1 MEMRNF
7 FYIFSFFYLL
17 SSCQTVDLEKSIKSI
32 ATTVE
37 SISDTEQFLV
47 EEILKE
53 NDIAQSVII
62 VEPPEV
68 REVSIDD
75 IDNSRKNLIG
85 GDALKQH
92 LVDVTILPEYEN
104 GRLKGWIYKK
114 DFVYQVQCQ
123 TYHSTMIQFEP
134 GEEMLEM
141 PYISE
146 LDVWRIARGVGI
158 EKGMPQQHLIIKPD
172 FPSLT
177 STLIVITNRRVYH
190 MELKS
195 YRDRYMPVVK
205 WIYPQGIIDNETW
218 KQYESKKLTATF
230 TGVNPEF
237 LSFDYK
243 MTHSVLKKPVW
254 LPKQVYDDGSKTY
267 IILNEQSLHMDYP
280 LIFNE
285 RNEILNYRT
294 EKNIIFIDQLIE
306 KVTLRLGKQKVTIQ
320 KKKTI
325 ITDTEEDKELKQKE

>member
-1 MEMRNF
+1 MRKYFYTVCF
-7 FYIFSFFYLL
+7 FYFL
-17 SSCQTVDLEKSIKSI
+17 SSCETVDLEKNI

-37 SISDTEQFLV
+37 QNNNYTEQFLV

-53 NDIAQSVII
+53 NDIAQSVFLL
-62 VEPPEV
+62 EPLEV
-68 REVSIDD
+68 REVPINVDNIDVD
-75 IDNSRKNLIG
+75 DSQKSFIG
-85 GDALKQH
+85 ADALKQH
-92 LVDVTILPEYEN
+92 LTDVTILPKYED
-104 GRLKGWIYKK
+104 GRLKGWLYKK
-114 DFVYQVQCQ
+114 DNIYQVQCQ

-146 LDVWRIARGVGI
+146 PDVWRIARGVGI
-158 EKGMPQQHLIIKPD
+158 ENNIPQQHLIIKPD
-172 FPSLT
+172 FPRLT
-177 STLIVITNRRVYH
+177 SSLIVITNRRVYH

-195 YRDRYMPVVK
+195 YTDRYMPIVK
-205 WIYPQGIIDNETW
+205 WIYPREIIDNETW
-218 KQYESKKLTATF
+218 KKYESKKLTATF
-230 TGVNPEF
+230 SALNLEF

-243 MTHSVLKKPVW
+243 MTHSALKKPVW

-267 IILNEQSLHMDYP
+267 IVLNEQSLHMDYP

-294 EKNIIFIDQLIE
+294 EKNIILIDQLIK

-320 KKKTI
+320 KKITKTV
-325 ITDTEEDKELKQKE
+325 EDKELKQKE